1 MAGKHERKKAMKL
14 TITTENLL
22 FGLRRVMTVIGNNV
36 ANPIMNNFLLE
47 AGENTLQV
55 TGVDNEIR
63 TRTEVASLV
72 FDPGK
77 ITLPGKKFYQIVS
90 ALPAGDVSIETL
102 EEDEEVVALSCQ
114 KASYKIRGLNAS
126 GYPEMDDFVEE
137 WSFSMLAKE
146 LVSSLSK
153 VFYSRSD
160 DESRK
165 VLHGV
170 LLSVRAGMLTVA
182 ATDGRRLALVEKVIN
197 GQTDDIKDSDI
208 ILPYKTVSELIKSL
222 DTSKDVKISLSAAV
236 AVFETKSTRII
247 SKLAEGSYPNY
258 RSVIPD
264 HFSQKVAMSRVAFA
278 DVLNRI
284 ALVVS
289 DSSGSINLDLSTA
302 QINVWGKSVEYG
314 EASEPIEVSYD
325 GEPMNI
331 AFNPEF
337 FIEPLKYLE
346 CDQVIMKFNDNAS
359 PVAICG
365 DEGFLYILMPMRN

>member
-1 MAGKHERKKAMKL
+1 MKL

-22 FGLRRVMTVIGNNV
+22 FALRRVMSVIGNNA

-47 AGENTLQV
+47 TSDNKLLV

-63 TRTEVASLV
+63 TTTEVGALV
-72 FDPGK
+72 FTPGK
-77 ITLPGKKFYQIVS
+77 ITLPGKKFYQIVA
-90 ALPAGDVSIETL
+90 ALPSGDVSLETT
-102 EEDEEVVALSCQ
+102 EEDEEVVAFSCQ
-114 KASYKIRGLNAS
+114 KASYKIRGLDAS
-126 GYPEMDDFVEE
+126 GYPELDNFVEE
-137 WSFSMLAKE
+137 WSFTMPAKE
-146 LVSSLSK
+146 LVSSLAK
-153 VFYSRSD
+153 VFYARSD

-182 ATDGRRLALVEKVIN
+182 ATDGRRLALVEKFIN
-197 GQTDDIKDSDI
+197 GQESEMRDSDI

-222 DTSKDVKISLSAAV
+222 DTSKDVKISLSASV
-236 AVFETKSTRII
+236 AVFQTQSTMIT
-247 SKLAEGSYPNY
+247 SKLAEGTYPNY

-264 HFSQKVAMSRVAFA
+264 NFTRKVAMSRVAFA

-289 DSSGSINLDLSTA
+289 ESSGSINLDLSTA
-302 QINVWGKSVEYG
+302 QIKVWGRSVEYG
-314 EASEPIEVSYD
+314 EASEPVEVSYD

-346 CDQVIMKFNDNAS
+346 CDQMVMKFNDNVS

>member
-1 MAGKHERKKAMKL
+1 MKL

-47 AGENTLQV
+47 AEDNKLFV

-63 TRTEVASLV
+63 TRTEVAALV

-90 ALPAGDVSIETL
+90 ALPAGDVSFETL
-102 EEDEEVVALSCQ
+102 EEDDELVALSCQ

-137 WSFSMLAKE
+137 WSFSMPAKE

-182 ATDGRRLALVEKVIN
+182 ATDGRRLALVEKVIA
-197 GQTDDIKDSDI
+197 GQTDEIKDSDI

-289 DSSGSINLDLSTA
+289 ESSGSINLDLSTA